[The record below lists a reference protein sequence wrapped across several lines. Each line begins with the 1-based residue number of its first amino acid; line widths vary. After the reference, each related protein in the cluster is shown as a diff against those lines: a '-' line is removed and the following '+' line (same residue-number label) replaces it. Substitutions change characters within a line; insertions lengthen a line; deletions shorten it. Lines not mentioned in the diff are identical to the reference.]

1 MSQKNVLLCLKIW
14 LLLCE
19 LVPLDSHP
27 RAWSFLQTDSHWTA
41 RSGEEQA
48 FHPVSRCHSGTNPR
62 ADHQVIFLSSGE
74 PLHSVPKSRI
84 HLVWYMFMYTWS
96 GGEFQKNLS
105 SCVGSW
111 PGHMLAKFLKICKVF
126 LVIFGGGSF
135 GFGNYNIPAWFFLWG
150 WGFYFK
156 YEQNY
161 SNVLTLIVVRESNM
175 SVWRV
180 PLQTLVTMMSTTAPR
195 WPVLGRDTPLPPLA
209 VPVAW
214 PTPVRRATCVTAML
228 KVELSS
234 GGSGNPLFTFI

>member
-1 MSQKNVLLCLKIW
+1 MCSKIW
-14 LLLCE
+14 LRLCE

-48 FHPVSRCHSGTNPR
+48 FHPVSGCHSGTNPW
-62 ADHQVIFLSSGE
+62 ADHQVVFLSSGE
-74 PLHSVPKSRI
+74 PLHSVPKSRAR
-84 HLVWYMFMYTWS
+84 LAWYMSTWS
-96 GGEFQKNLS
+96 GCEIQKNLS

-111 PGHMLAKFLKICKVF
+111 PAHMLSKFLKNLQGLWWFF
-126 LVIFGGGSF
+126 LGGGVCF
-135 GFGNYNIPAWFFLWG
+135 GFGNYKIPACFFVG

-156 YEQNY
+156 YKQSY
-161 SNVLTLIVVRESNM
+161 SNVLPFIVVRESNM

-180 PLQTLVTMMSTTAPR
+180 PLQTLDTMMSTTAPR
-195 WPVLGRDTPLPPLA
+195 WPVLGQATPPPPLA

-228 KVELSS
+228 KVELNS
-234 GGSGNPLFTFI
+234 GRCTSGNPLFTFI